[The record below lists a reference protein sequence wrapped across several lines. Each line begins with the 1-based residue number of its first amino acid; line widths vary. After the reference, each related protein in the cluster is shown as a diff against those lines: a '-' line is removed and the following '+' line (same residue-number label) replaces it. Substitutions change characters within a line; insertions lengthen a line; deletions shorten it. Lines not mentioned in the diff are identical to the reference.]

1 MCFTKKKP
9 QPFVRP
15 EDIPELAAHR
25 FDSGNIS
32 LFFES
37 LSLANGHAGTQVM
50 YYAALHKAVRHK
62 YCILGEEKRS
72 TVDMLDVPPELT
84 DRDSIRNYVGQYWW
98 MR

>member
-1 MCFTKKKP
+1 MCFTKMKP

-25 FDSGNIS
+25 FDSGNIG

-84 DRDSIRNYVGQYWW
+84 DRDSIRDYVGQYWW